1 MSKKNLF
8 NKKFNKSVLSINKR
22 IESFFNFFKENF
34 SYKKNFSRSLN
45 AIDKRI
51 FFTIAIIVIAITG
64 YFLSPS
70 FFDKNK
76 IKVELENQILDQY
89 NLKVKFDATL
99 KYGLFPKPHFYSK
112 DTIIYYET
120 SEVAKSNNAKVFISI
135 SNFFSSNK
143 IEIKNLIFKKT
154 DFKINSLTYNFF
166 INLLTEKKSTHEINF
181 IDSKLFYL
189 DQNKDMI
196 FFANLKNL
204 NFLYKDDLL
213 QKFNSKLDIFNIP
226 VNLKVEHNSFEKKF
240 FTEINSH
247 PLRLNIKGDS
257 NYNKKKLNGQLDFA
271 VINKNNKINYRLE
284 NNSLIFNINDNKF
297 TGDINIK
304 PFFLSS
310 KLKFYQIDL
319 KKIFKNDS
327 ILINFLKSEIL
338 NNNNL
343 NAKINVSTNTFKDVN
358 FLDKINFNIIL
369 DEGEIIIKDLNTT
382 FKDSVIINLNDTQL
396 IIDNNKL
403 KFAGYVSL
411 DFIDVNNFYAHYQI
425 NRNYRKNIK
434 KINFGFLLNLDD
446 KFIEIDN
453 LKVNGNI
460 NQNLETFLNKFN
472 SNREDIFNKIILRN
486 SIKNFLKNF

>member
-1 MSKKNLF
+1 M
-8 NKKFNKSVLSINKR
+8 
-22 IESFFNFFKENF
+22 
-34 SYKKNFSRSLN
+34 
-45 AIDKRI
+45 
-51 FFTIAIIVIAITG
+51 
-64 YFLSPS
+64 
-70 FFDKNK
+70 
-76 IKVELENQILDQY
+76 
-89 NLKVKFDATL
+89 
-99 KYGLFPKPHFYSK
+99 
-112 DTIIYYET
+112 
-120 SEVAKSNNAKVFISI
+120 
-135 SNFFSSNK
+135 
-143 IEIKNLIFKKT
+143 
-154 DFKINSLTYNFF
+154 
-166 INLLTEKKSTHEINF
+166 
-181 IDSKLFYL
+181 FYL

-226 VNLKVEHNSFEKKF
+226 MNLEVEHNSFEKKF

-284 NNSLIFNINDNKF
+284 NNSLIFNINDNEF

-319 KKIFKNDS
+319 KKIFKDDS

-358 FLDKINFNIIL
+358 FLDRINFNIIL
-369 DEGEIIIKDLNTT
+369 DEGEIILKDLNTT

-434 KINFGFLLNLDD
+434 KINFGFLLNLDN

-460 NQNLETFLNKFN
+460 NQNLEEFLNNFN